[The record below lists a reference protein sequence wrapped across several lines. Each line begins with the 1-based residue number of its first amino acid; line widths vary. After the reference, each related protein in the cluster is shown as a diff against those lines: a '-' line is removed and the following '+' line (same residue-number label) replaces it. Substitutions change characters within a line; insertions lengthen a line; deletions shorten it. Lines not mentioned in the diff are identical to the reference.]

1 MARARPETSRFV
13 TLFAAKP
20 PARPALPLRFANALD
35 AFRGSGAGRFTAVKL
50 AAAPARFGLRTAGCS
65 LARPRAADNP
75 SLGPDCFALHLQSPD
90 VHKKRGLTRRV
101 RGGQQISPSRPC
113 AGDCGCIRQ
122 VQDCGHAF
130 NGPGAQVHHGFVFP
144 IADGVAPASGLSGQF
159 GLRQPGTLAD
169 CCQFRPGHAPAL
181 TERLCRAA
189 ALRQASRQ

>member
-35 AFRGSGAGRFTAVKL
+35 AFRGSGAGRFPAVKL

-75 SLGPDCFALHLQSPD
+75 SLGPDCFALNLQSPD

-101 RGGQQISPSRPC
+101 RGGQHISPGRPRAC
-113 AGDCGCIRQ
+113 DCGCIRQ

-130 NGPGAQVHHGFVFP
+130 DRPGAQAHHRFAFP
-144 IADGVAPASGLSGQF
+144 IADGVAPASSLPGQF
-159 GLRQPGTLAD
+159 GL
-169 CCQFRPGHAPAL
+169 
-181 TERLCRAA
+181 
-189 ALRQASRQ
+189 